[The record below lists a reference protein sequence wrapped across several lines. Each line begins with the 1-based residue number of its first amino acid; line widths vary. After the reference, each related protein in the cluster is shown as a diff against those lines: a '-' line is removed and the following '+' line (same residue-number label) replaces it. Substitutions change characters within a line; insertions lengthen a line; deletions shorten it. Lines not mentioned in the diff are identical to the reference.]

1 MAGLERLCHCLQS
14 LLRVGVAQG
23 VEHSLVQDLRIVM
36 INVATATLQHP
47 QYLYPGKKTTR
58 FVPTLDT
65 HLMFNQSGLPVV
77 YQFFLVHVNPHGL

>member
-1 MAGLERLCHCLQS
+1 MKFTHVLQKKYATTSRNMAGLERLCHCLQS

-47 QYLYPGKKTTR
+47 QYLYPGKKN
-58 FVPTLDT
+58 D
-65 HLMFNQSGLPVV
+65 
-77 YQFFLVHVNPHGL
+77 